1 MLYTGDFVLRYYV
14 RFLQIMSQFSLLN
27 KFCIAF
33 NFEKSRYSNRAV
45 NFCKSKIFLHEYVCE
60 NKANHIHISSYYTW
74 EETFKAQMYG
84 FLKSC
89 R

>member
-14 RFLQIMSQFSLLN
+14 RFSQIMSQFSLLN

-45 NFCKSKIFLHEYVCE
+45 NFLQIENIFTR
-60 NKANHIHISSYYTW
+60 IR
-74 EETFKAQMYG
+74 M
-84 FLKSC
+84 
-89 R
+89 